1 MSTRT
6 SGKTVFRELG
16 LFTIGVERLNLL
28 GDLVLEAR
36 ADLQPRNFPERHLV
50 DELALS
56 KWRTFRVALM
66 EKAVFEHQNTTFQP
80 LVPRDTDGNMLMP
93 HEDVYHLAMAHAPEC
108 HAVVLAALSRLNA
121 RYSREFCTALR
132 LLLALRRGNP
142 PPVAETRNSEA
153 AASSNSPCPNSQ
165 SPSSKRPSSPRK
177 DAPTCEPSPTTQP
190 TM

>member
-66 EKAVFEHQNTTFQP
+66 EKAVFEHQNSTFQP

-121 RYSREFCTALR
+121 RYSRECCTALR
-132 LLLALRRGNP
+132 PLLALRRGNP
-142 PPVAETRNSEA
+142 PPVAETRNAEA
-153 AASSNSPCPNSQ
+153 AASPNSPSPN
-165 SPSSKRPSSPRK
+165 SKRPSSPRK

>member
-50 DELALS
+50 DELAIS
-56 KWRTFRVALM
+56 KWRTYRVALM
-66 EKAVFEHQNTTFQP
+66 EKAVFEQQRTTFRP
-80 LVPRDTDGNMLMP
+80 RVPRDSDGNMLMP
-93 HEDVYHLAMAHAPEC
+93 HEDIYHLAMAHAPES
-108 HAVVLAALSRLNA
+108 HAIVLAALSRLEA
-121 RYSREFCTALR
+121 RYSRQFCAALR
-132 LLLALRRGNP
+132 LLIALRRGDP
-142 PPVAETRNSEA
+142 PTVPEPRPDAAEPLTTNDTGKEE
-153 AASSNSPCPNSQ
+153 
-165 SPSSKRPSSPRK
+165 
-177 DAPTCEPSPTTQP
+177 PTCEPSPTTQP

>member
-1 MSTRT
+1 MSTRP
-6 SGKTVFRELG
+6 SAKTVFREIG
-16 LFTIGVERLNLL
+16 LFTIGAERLNLL

-50 DELALS
+50 DELAIS
-56 KWRTFRVALM
+56 KWRTYRVALM
-66 EKAVFEHQNTTFQP
+66 EKAIFEHQNSTFQP

-93 HEDVYHLAMAHAPEC
+93 HEDVYHLAMAHAPES

-142 PPVAETRNSEA
+142 PPVADTA
-153 AASSNSPCPNSQ
+153 T
-165 SPSSKRPSSPRK
+165 PSSPKQASKAAPKQAPRK
-177 DAPTCEPSPTTQP
+177 ENSTCEPSSITPL
-190 TM
+190 MM